1 MLNEH
6 QLHLALKSMAEAPM
20 SSHGHAAVGKA
31 TCAGSQSW
39 VFNLLQM
46 PMAEARQD
54 LWWAPVRMCYRMC
67 SILSTWRAP
76 VWAHQKAASH
86 YQMELL
92 RMSASAS

>member
-46 PMAEARQD
+46 PTAEALQD
-54 LWWAPVRMCYRMC
+54 LCWQPERMC
-67 SILSTWRAP
+67 SSMCSIFSSWRAH